1 MKYRNADE
9 DDGVANMLMN
19 RGFVC
24 CWDTTLPPEECDMD
38 DEATSNAAEEKRRR
52 KGSTVNVNWDTAFPP
67 ATHWSGTIVDYSY
80 GVNISPLYVSIG
92 PDNWSDHRLTVVD
105 WTW

>member
-24 CWDTTLPPEECDMD
+24 CWDTTLPSEECDTD
-38 DEATSNAAEEKRRR
+38 DEVTSNAAEEKRRK
-52 KGSTVNVNWDTAFPP
+52 KGSTVNVNWDTAFQ
-67 ATHWSGTIVDYSY
+67 
-80 GVNISPLYVSIG
+80 LLIG
-92 PDNWSDHRLTVVD
+92 QVQL
-105 WTW
+105 